1 MDQEMSARS
10 GGDKREARDD
20 TGRRVTVFAVF
31 ILLAMCA
38 LFAGAWQ
45 LRHLLLLT
53 FLAVIFAVLLRAA
66 ARLIADRAPLSRSI
80 CVILVAVAGAVLVGL
95 AGLFVVPVLIAQGQ
109 DLARNYPGL
118 ADSLQKRLDETPLL
132 GSAWEQ
138 VKSQFSLPSPGD
150 VMSRAGSVLSV
161 ASGALSDLVFLLFT
175 ALFLALSPDTYV
187 HGLQLLVPERH
198 RGFTL
203 RLLDELGHTLRA
215 WFGGQIAAMTTIG
228 VLIGL
233 GLWALGVPYAL
244 AFGVL
249 AGLLDFIPYLG
260 PILGAVPAI
269 LIGFT
274 QSPATALWV
283 TLLFLVVQ
291 QIEGNVVQP
300 MMQESAVKIPP
311 ALLLVVLFG
320 MGELFGLTGLI
331 VATPILAV
339 GIVAVRRIY
348 VERILEGVDQA
359 GQTAD

>member
-1 MDQEMSARS
+1 MDHDSSTMR
-10 GGDKREARDD
+10 GD
-20 TGRRVTVFAVF
+20 TGRRITVFAVF
-31 ILLAMCA
+31 VLLAMCA
-38 LFAGAWQ
+38 LFAGAWA

-66 ARLIADRAPLSRSI
+66 ARVIADRTRLSRPA
-80 CVILVAVAGAVLVGL
+80 CVILVALAGVVAVGL
-95 AGLFVVPVLIAQGQ
+95 AGVLVVPVLIAQGQ
-109 DLARNYPGL
+109 DLARNYPSL
-118 ADSLQKRLDETPLL
+118 ADNLQQRLGDTPFL

-138 VKSQFSLPSPGD
+138 VKPQLSLPSPGD

-187 HGLQLLVPERH
+187 HGLQMLVPERH

-233 GLWALGVPYAL
+233 GLWALGIPYAL

-260 PILGAVPAI
+260 PILGAAPAI
-269 LIGFT
+269 LIAFT

-311 ALLLVVLFG
+311 AMLLVVLFG

-339 GIVAVRRIY
+339 AIVAVRRIY

>member
-1 MDQEMSARS
+1 MDQVSSASAGDSIARS
-10 GGDKREARDD
+10 RDSV
-20 TGRRVTVFAVF
+20 RSVTVFAVF

-38 LFAGAWQ
+38 LFAGAWA

-53 FLAVIFAVLLRAA
+53 FLAVIFAVLLRASG
-66 ARLIADRAPLSRSI
+66 RFIADRIPVSRPIS
-80 CVILVAVAGAVLVGL
+80 VILVAVAGVVLVGL

-118 ADSLQKRLDETPLL
+118 TENLHKRLDDTPLL
-132 GSAWEQ
+132 GRAWEQ

-187 HGLQLLVPERH
+187 HGLQLLVPERY

-215 WFGGQIAAMTTIG
+215 WFGGQLAAMTTIG

-269 LIGFT
+269 LLAFT

-283 TLLFLVVQ
+283 TALFLVVQ

-331 VATPILAV
+331 VATPVLAV
-339 GIVAVRRIY
+339 TIVAVRRIY

>member
-1 MDQEMSARS
+1 MDHDSTAMPHDGIARS
-10 GGDKREARDD
+10 ADNVRS
-20 TGRRVTVFAVF
+20 VTVFAVF

-38 LFAGAWQ
+38 LFAGAWA

-66 ARLIADRAPLSRSI
+66 GCFIAERSRLSRPVS
-80 CVILVAVAGAVLVGL
+80 VILVAVAGVVVVGL

-109 DLARNYPGL
+109 DLARNYPSL
-118 ADSLQKRLDETPLL
+118 TENLQKRLDDTPFL
-132 GSAWEQ
+132 GRAWEQ

-187 HGLQLLVPERH
+187 HGLQLLVPERY
-198 RGFTL
+198 RGFAL

-215 WFGGQIAAMTTIG
+215 WFGGQLAAMTTIG

-269 LIGFT
+269 LLAFT

-283 TLLFLVVQ
+283 TALFLVVQ

-331 VATPILAV
+331 VATPVLAV
-339 GIVAVRRIY
+339 AIVAVRRIY

>member
-1 MDQEMSARS
+1 MDQDNIATS
-10 GGDKREARDD
+10 GEAM
-20 TGRRVTVFAVF
+20 RRVVFAVF
-31 ILLAMCA
+31 VLLGMSA
-38 LFAGAWQ
+38 LFAGAWA

-66 ARLIADRAPLSRSI
+66 ARFIAERTHLSRPI
-80 CVILVAVAGAVLVGL
+80 CVILVAVAGAVMVGL
-95 AGLFVVPVLIAQGQ
+95 AGLFVVPILVTQGQ
-109 DLARNYPGL
+109 DLARNYPDL
-118 ADSLQKRLDETPLL
+118 TTSLQKRLGDTPLL

-138 VKSQFSLPSPGD
+138 VKSQVSLPAPGD
-150 VMSRAGSVLSV
+150 VVSRAGSVLSV

-187 HGLQLLVPERH
+187 HGLQMLVPERH

-215 WFGGQIAAMTTIG
+215 WFGGQLAAMATVG

-233 GLWALGVPYAL
+233 GLWALGIPYAL

-260 PILGAVPAI
+260 PILGAAPAI
-269 LIGFT
+269 LIAFT

-283 TLLFLVVQ
+283 TALFLVVQ

-300 MMQESAVKIPP
+300 MMQESAVRIPP

-339 GIVAVRRIY
+339 AIVAVRRIY
-348 VERILEGVDQA
+348 VERVLEGVDQA